1 MTSKNS
7 KRKATAPVKKVIAIE
22 EIENEEESTDEVCI
36 FFFRLCFFIIPCVF
50 LFYFAGKF
58 IK

>member
-22 EIENEEESTDEVCI
+22 EIEKEEESTDEVCK
-36 FFFRLCFFIIPCVF
+36 FFKVMFFYISMCFYF
-50 LFYFAGKF
+50 LFCRKIY
-58 IK
+58 